1 MIRHPF
7 ITIILIVGSALSAF
21 AQPALS
27 EDEPLFSTNEQP
39 LLTLKHDPNIFNH
52 LSAGLTVGST
62 GVGLD
67 VSTHVTDWVR
77 LRAGI
82 DWMPKFAVPF
92 NFSVTSY
99 NDGAIN
105 GGNFDRLQEIMYDF
119 TKIKVDEKVEMDGTP
134 NFWNLKFLVD
144 VYPWQNDRR
153 WRVTAG
159 FYYGSD
165 KVGHAVNTINEAPSL
180 VAINMFNQMR
190 EYFMTTD
197 FIETPIW
204 GDMYLPPEQIDVV
217 VGYFANKGEMGIH
230 VGDYKERDAN
240 GNTVPYMMKPGED
253 GKVQAWAMVN
263 RFRPYL
269 GFGFGSQVAKRLNL
283 DVDLGVMFWGGR
295 PTIITHEGVDLTHD
309 GENIAGRP
317 GEYIDIIHKFT
328 AYPVVTLR
336 LSFDCF

>member
-1 MIRHPF
+1 MIRRHL
-7 ITIILIVGSALSAF
+7 ITLLLSIGSALSVF
-21 AQPALS
+21 AQSTLTEGETSLRPA
-27 EDEPLFSTNEQP
+27 EQP
-39 LLTLKHDPNIFNH
+39 QLTLKPDRNIFNH
-52 LSAGLTVGST
+52 LSVGLTAGST
-62 GVGLD
+62 GLGLD

-99 NDGAIN
+99 QDGAIHA
-105 GGNFDRLQEIMYDF
+105 GNFDRLQGLMYDF

-134 NFWNLKFLVD
+134 NLWNLKFLVD
-144 VYPWQNDRR
+144 VYPWKNDRR
-153 WRVTAG
+153 WRITAG
-159 FYYGSD
+159 FYFGSD
-165 KVGHAVNTINEAPSL
+165 KVGHAVNTINESPSL
-180 VAINMFNQMR
+180 VAINMFNSMR
-190 EYFMTTD
+190 EYFLTTD

-204 GDMYLPPEQIDVV
+204 GDMYLPPNQIDAV

-240 GNTVPYMMKPGED
+240 GNVVPYMMKPGTD
-253 GKVQAWAMVN
+253 GKVQAWAIVN

-269 GFGFGSQVAKRLNL
+269 GFGFGSPVAKRLNL
-283 DVDLGVMFWGGR
+283 DVDLGIMFWGGR

-309 GENIAGRP
+309 VENIAGRP
-317 GEYIDIIHKFT
+317 GEYIDIIKKFT
-328 AYPVVTLR
+328 AYPVVTVR